1 MTQKASLSITDNRT
15 RKTYE
20 IPISHNAIHAP
31 HFKQI
36 TAPDADTGLLI
47 SDPGLR
53 NTAVVESEVAYLNG
67 STGTLHYRSYSVGEL
82 YHKDLQYEDV
92 LHLLTWGYLPSQTQK
107 AQLRTELAAALSTP
121 ADTIFSVI
129 HAFP

>member
-36 TAPDADTGLLI
+36 TAPDADTGLLV

-53 NTAVVESEVAYLNG
+53 NTAVVESEVAYL
-67 STGTLHYRSYSVGEL
+67 
-82 YHKDLQYEDV
+82 YEQLDK
-92 LHLLTWGYLPSQTQK
+92 HQQASQPGLTPTC
-107 AQLRTELAAALSTP
+107 
-121 ADTIFSVI
+121 
-129 HAFP
+129 